1 MPPPGCRDWMMGQVE
16 KSEIDQEFEPA
27 GEAR

>member
-1 MPPPGCRDWMMGQVE
+1 MPLPGCRDWMMGQVE